1 MQHDKF
7 TLDKEFTMS
16 KRSSSWGGS
25 VKSGQSR
32 NSTFC
37 ASKKYGADEKGSN
50 CWRRLVEI
58 AQRHDLTASEMVAQ
72 WGCERSSMSYSE
84 FMRGLVAVLGPNSTA
99 FTHSERK
106 RLFESLKQNR
116 DGQVELVEFAKRI
129 ADAEAFLQSHQL
141 KQQCTLSSTPRE
153 SAHPTSQLTAA
164 RCNDDLSRNPI
175 TTHRCS
181 AAVVREAT
189 SLNSLQENTPI
200 SSRSAARHLW
210 MQYRRERLLAANLT
224 LRTAMLDRRPLL
236 CSRVPDSTYVVSET
250 TVVVGNTEITGNSLI
265 WTEHASNS
273 TVATELELPLSAPAY
288 GVSGCIVS
296 YGETRPLIFAE
307 GTGLVWTALRCVYS
321 ELDLFRTEAA
331 AAAIHL
337 NGADNF
343 LVVSIAFEEL
353 GLTSSLVARNLHWIA
368 LPEHDV
374 EIALSQARQLAA
386 PLLDEEQDDEE
397 EPKTLIARLK
407 VEDRRYVG
415 AVAELRLIRAS
426 AADFDEID
434 IDDNKAWFV
443 RTKASS
449 TKTGDR
455 RPLSDCAHGQV
466 NENSF
471 AYCIVHAGDRAV
483 CAQLAGLSKRR
494 EASSTCGHHYNRS
507 TSTNTLQQLP
517 LQRAAESAL
526 PLEALKWRKAIGSKL
541 KQHET
546 ERQLVVAEAISN
558 AVKRIAVLDARLR
571 RPLDEPDGEELTK
584 ITTSSDYAAKI
595 GDACRR
601 QRLATWERASR
612 LQAALGRIQVVCRI
626 RPLLVADADRGPPPE
641 VKQRMR
647 GHRYTFV
654 KRSGKGHL
662 VSLNLDGHKFATKS
676 RTFEF
681 DDVWDEHT
689 SQEEVCESV
698 ETLANDALCGRTASV
713 FAYGCTGGGKSYTVV
728 GDLQSRPPRL
738 GIAFQSVELLLATLK
753 QQSAQN
759 GDTSN
764 MKQALTLSIIEVHNE
779 EVYDLLKKDDCAL
792 AEAHIAAA
800 ANSVASSCGFIVNS
814 VIGTSSGAAPHT
826 GQTVAPGPSPIAG
839 GGGSAIGTAQQLGSL
854 VETSSCA
861 SDDARSS
868 ISFQTSETGRSR
880 RRGNHISS
888 ASSDHGSTGHGTG
901 GNSSWR
907 PGEKIKLDVR
917 LGPGGKALMPEL
929 TRLNIDDMAVFLR
942 VFEAGNRR
950 RATTATLLNDASSR
964 SHVVMIVEAPGGG
977 RLCLVDLAGCERVAK
992 SGASGDALK
1001 EATCINKSL
1010 SALGDCESLP
1020 LEITLDLC
1028 VVVRF
1033 RSDRQTAKA
1042 CALSQFKTYL
1052 HAARRDWWLGESVPI
1067 RLCGKSGM
1075 GYGAR
1080 DAVIVQVRRTSELD
1094 PARRRTTERQTETA
1108 RLFIEL
1114 GGRAHRAP
1122 AASSLPRRATRRRG
1136 TLSRQACARAGGR
1149 GSTSRMRA
1157 RTSRRAAQSTLALDG
1172 VGQQYRS

>member
-7 TLDKEFTMS
+7 TLGKEFTMS
-16 KRSSSWGGS
+16 KRPSSWGGS

-32 NSTFC
+32 NSAFYT
-37 ASKKYGADEKGSN
+37 SKKYGGDEKGTN

-58 AQRHDLTASEMVAQ
+58 AQRHDLSASEMVAQ

-116 DGQVELVEFAKRI
+116 DGQVELVEFTKRI
-129 ADAEAFLQSHQL
+129 ADAEAFLQAHQL
-141 KQQCTLSSTPRE
+141 KQQCALSTTPRE
-153 SAHPTSQLTAA
+153 SAHPTTQSTAT
-164 RCNDDLSRNPI
+164 RCNDDTLRTPL
-175 TTHRCS
+175 TTHRS
-181 AAVVREAT
+181 STAIVREMTNLSSPQQDAAFD
-189 SLNSLQENTPI
+189 
-200 SSRSAARHLW
+200 SRSSARHLW
-210 MQYRRERLLAANLT
+210 MRYRRERLLAANLA

-236 CSRVPDSTYVVSET
+236 CSRVPDSTYVVSES
-250 TVVVGNTEITGNSLI
+250 TVVVGNTEVSGISMI

-296 YGETRPLIFAE
+296 YGETRPLVFAE
-307 GTGLVWTALRCVYS
+307 GTGLVWTALRCVYA
-321 ELDLFRTEAA
+321 ELDLLRAETAA
-331 AAAIHL
+331 AASKL
-337 NGADNF
+337 NGAEDL

-374 EIALSQARQLAA
+374 EMAVSQARQLAA
-386 PLLDEEQDDEE
+386 PLLDEEEDDEE
-397 EPKTLIARLK
+397 EPKTLVARLK
-407 VEDRRYVG
+407 VEDRRYAG

-426 AADFDEID
+426 AADFDEIN

-449 TKTGDR
+449 TKNGDR
-455 RPLSDCAHGQV
+455 RPLSDCARGPV
-466 NENSF
+466 VENSF

-483 CAQLAGLSKRR
+483 ATQLTGLSKRR
-494 EASSTCGHHYNRS
+494 EGSSASSHYNRNS
-507 TSTNTLQQLP
+507 SAHASQQP
-517 LQRAAESAL
+517 QLQRAAESAL
-526 PLEALKWRKAIGSKL
+526 PLEALKERKSVGSRL

-546 ERQLVVAEAISN
+546 ERQVVVAEAISN
-558 AVKRIAVLDARLR
+558 AIKRIAVLDARLR
-571 RPLDEPDGEELTK
+571 GPLDEAAGEELTR

-601 QRLATWERASR
+601 QRLAAWERASR

-647 GHRYTFV
+647 GHHYTFV
-654 KRSGKGHL
+654 KRSGKGRL
-662 VSLNLDGHKFATKS
+662 VSLNLDGHKFASKS

-698 ETLANDALCGRTASV
+698 ENLANDTLCGRTASV

-759 GDTSN
+759 GATSGA
-764 MKQALTLSIIEVHNE
+764 KQALTLSIIEVHNE
-779 EVYDLLKKDDCAL
+779 EVYDLLQKDDCAL

-800 ANSVASSCGFIVNS
+800 ANSVTSSCGLVSNS
-814 VIGTSSGAAPHT
+814 VIATSSGGGQYI
-826 GQTVAPGPSPIAG
+826 GQTVALGLSPTAGDG
-839 GGGSAIGTAQQLGSL
+839 GGIIGTAQQLGSL

-868 ISFQTSETGRSR
+868 ISFQTSEAGRSR

-888 ASSDHGSTGHGTG
+888 ASSDHGSAGHGIG
-901 GNSSWR
+901 SNSSWR

-929 TRLNIDDMAVFLR
+929 TRLSIDDMAVFLR

-1020 LEITLDLC
+1020 
-1028 VVVRF
+1028 
-1033 RSDRQTAKA
+1033 
-1042 CALSQFKTYL
+1042 
-1052 HAARRDWWLGESVPI
+1052 
-1067 RLCGKSGM
+1067 
-1075 GYGAR
+1075 
-1080 DAVIVQVRRTSELD
+1080 
-1094 PARRRTTERQTETA
+1094 
-1108 RLFIEL
+1108 
-1114 GGRAHRAP
+1114 
-1122 AASSLPRRATRRRG
+1122 
-1136 TLSRQACARAGGR
+1136 
-1149 GSTSRMRA
+1149 
-1157 RTSRRAAQSTLALDG
+1157 
-1172 VGQQYRS
+1172 